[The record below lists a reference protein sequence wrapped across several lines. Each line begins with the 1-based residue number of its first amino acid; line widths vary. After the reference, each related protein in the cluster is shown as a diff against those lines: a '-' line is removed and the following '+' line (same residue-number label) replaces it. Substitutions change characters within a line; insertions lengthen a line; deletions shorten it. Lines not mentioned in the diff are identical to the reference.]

1 MLLGIASGDWLS
13 PDKAND
19 GQEHWG
25 GSGWARIGQ
34 YVPSLPM
41 AAAIGILVWNRDH
54 FSIADQ
60 WGNHYDPDVIIMQR
74 LMHKGIAENIVEAQK
89 YGQKIIN
96 DVDDWYWGLS
106 PQNYAFHVNHPK
118 KNLTE
123 NIEFYK
129 ASLAKSDL
137 IITSTPYLAERL
149 SALTK
154 CPIEVSKNTVD
165 IARFQT
171 KEHTDSDVPVVG
183 WVGST
188 IHRSGDLET
197 MKGILG
203 PMVKD
208 NRISLYH
215 GGAMPG
221 GPTFAGKIGVSD
233 SDVTTASLCPSDE
246 YPKLITMD
254 VGIVPLNST
263 PFNRAKS
270 DIKGLEYAASGI
282 PFIAQNLDAYIELQ
296 QSLGVGRVAKNAYK
310 WIRHLNELRDP
321 NVRAE
326 EGARIKKDIEP
337 RDIKYGAQRLV
348 DILTNL

>member
-13 PDKAND
+13 PHKAHD
-19 GQEHWG
+19 GNEHWG

-41 AAAIGILVWNRDH
+41 AAAIGVLVWNKNH

-60 WGNHYDPDVIIMQR
+60 WGNHYDPDVILMQR
-74 LMHKGIAENIVEAQK
+74 LMHKGIAENIVDAQK

-106 PQNYAFHVNHPK
+106 TQNYAFHVNHPK
-118 KNLTE
+118 RNLTE
-123 NIEFYK
+123 NIDFYK
-129 ASLAKSDL
+129 HSLNKSDL
-137 IITSTPYLAERL
+137 LITSTPYLADRL
-149 SALTK
+149 RSITK
-154 CPIEVSKNTVD
+154 APIEVLQNTID
-165 IARFQT
+165 LSRFTT
-171 KEHTDSDVPVVG
+171 KQHTDSTSPVVG

-208 NRISLYH
+208 NRIRLYH

-221 GPTFAGKIGVSD
+221 APTFAQKIGVSD
-233 SDVTTASLCPSDE
+233 DDVTVAPLCPSE
-246 YPKLITMD
+246 KYPELLTMD
-254 VGIVPLNST
+254 IGIVPLSVI

-282 PFIAQNLDAYIELQ
+282 PFVAQNLDAYIELQ
-296 QSLGVGRVAKNAYK
+296 QSLGVGRVAKNPSK
-310 WIRHLNELRDP
+310 WIRHINELRDP

-326 EGARIKKDIEP
+326 EGARVKKEIES
-337 RDIKYGAQRLV
+337 RDIKYGVQRLV